1 MVTVVYVVG
10 CLKIIFNQIV
20 EHRIHKHD
28 LTQRP
33 VYSQRDSK
41 AASVHT
47 THRSR
52 CPGPRPAEQAIDM
65 TTLSLLGLHS
75 DDWNTSTRLMHG
87 YMNALKY
94 AINTERHM
102 PINMLLVCLYCDGTS
117 SANNDVT
124 SCVLP
129 AHKIQETLLNVGL
142 HVSD

>member
-33 VYSQRDSK
+33 VCSQRDSK

-52 CPGPRPAEQAIDM
+52 CPGPVEQAIDI

-102 PINMLLVCLYCDGTS
+102 PINMLLVCTAMALHQRTMMS
-117 SANNDVT
+117 LPV
-124 SCVLP
+124 SCLLTRY
-129 AHKIQETLLNVGL
+129 KETLFNVGL